1 MKMPVKINQKKKKT
15 VIDLQSQSDHINDLS
30 DESVN
35 DEEQSDR
42 TFETTPTVQTD
53 IQQPSPSAQQ
63 QGNVDLW
70 SFLAQMTQMMWQQNE
85 MMKMMDE
92 RMKKLEENQKS
103 AVEGE
108 VVKEPEVVVP
118 LNEDNIASYNRET
131 EEGYAEVINKVWKIM
146 YITEQAPMTKWMPD
160 AAPMM
165 ATVEERRRVWNLVVS
180 DTKYFNSEAEAKAYI
195 ENVRKKGI
203 TLPWARIISCY
214 I

>member
-1 MKMPVKINQKKKKT
+1 MPVKINQKKKKT
-15 VIDLQSQSDHINDLS
+15 VIDLQSQIDHINDLS

-35 DEEQSDR
+35 DQQQSDHSS
-42 TFETTPTVQTD
+42 ETIPTVQTD
-53 IQQPSPSAQQ
+53 IQQPSPSAQ

-92 RMKKLEENQKS
+92 RMKKLEENQKP

-118 LNEDNIASYNRET
+118 LNEDNVASYNRET

-165 ATVEERRRVWNLVVS
+165 ATVEERRRVWNIVVS

>member
-1 MKMPVKINQKKKKT
+1 MPVKINQKKKKT

-35 DEEQSDR
+35 DQQQSDLSS
-42 TFETTPTVQTD
+42 EVTPTVQTD

-85 MMKMMDE
+85 MMRMMDE

-118 LNEDNIASYNRET
+118 LNEDNVASYNRET

-146 YITEQAPMTKWMPD
+146 YVTEQAPMTKWMPD

-165 ATVEERRRVWNLVVS
+165 ATVEERRRVWNIVVS

>member
-1 MKMPVKINQKKKKT
+1 MPVKINQKKKKM
-15 VIDLQSQSDHINDLS
+15 VIDLWQIDHINDLS

-35 DEEQSDR
+35 DQQQSDHSS
-42 TFETTPTVQTD
+42 ETTPTVQTD

-70 SFLAQMTQMMWQQNE
+70 NFLAQMTQMMSQQNE

-92 RMKKLEENQKS
+92 RMKKLEENQKP

-118 LNEDNIASYNRET
+118 LNEDNVASYDREA

-146 YITEQAPMTKWMPD
+146 YVLDKAPVMMWD

-180 DTKYFNSEAEAKAYI
+180 DTKYFNSEDEAKAYI
-195 ENVRKKGI
+195 ENMRKKGI
-203 TLPWARIISCY
+203 TLPWAKIISCY

>member
-1 MKMPVKINQKKKKT
+1 MPVKINQKKKKT
-15 VIDLQSQSDHINDLS
+15 VIDLWQIDHINDLS

-35 DEEQSDR
+35 DQQQSDHSS
-42 TFETTPTVQTD
+42 ETTPTVQTD
-53 IQQPSPSAQQ
+53 IQQQHSPSAQ

-85 MMKMMDE
+85 MIKIMDE
-92 RMKKLEENQKS
+92 RMKKLEEQNASTK

-118 LNEDNIASYNRET
+118 LNEDNVASYNRE
-131 EEGYAEVINKVWKIM
+131 EDGHAEIINKVWKIM
-146 YITEQAPMTKWMPD
+146 YITAQAPVMRWMQD

-165 ATVEERRRVWNLVVS
+165 DTVNERRRVWNQVVN
-180 DTKYFNSEAEAKAYI
+180 DTKYFNSENEAKAYI
-195 ENVRKKGI
+195 ENLRQKGI
-203 TLPWARIISCY
+203 TLPGARIIACY

>member
-1 MKMPVKINQKKKKT
+1 MPVKINQKKKKT
-15 VIDLQSQSDHINDLS
+15 VIDLWPIDHISDLS

-35 DEEQSDR
+35 DQQQSDHMSEA
-42 TFETTPTVQTD
+42 THSIQQTD
-53 IQQPSPSAQQ
+53 QQPSHSAQ

-92 RMKKLEENQKS
+92 RMRKLEENQKP

-131 EEGYAEVINKVWKIM
+131 EEWYAEVINKVWKIM

-165 ATVEERRRVWNLVVS
+165 ATVEERRRVWNIVVS

>member
-1 MKMPVKINQKKKKT
+1 MPVKINQKKKKT

-35 DEEQSDR
+35 DQQQSDHSS
-42 TFETTPTVQTD
+42 ETTHTVQTD
-53 IQQPSPSAQQ
+53 IQQPSPSAQ

-92 RMKKLEENQKS
+92 RMKKLEENQKP

-118 LNEDNIASYNRET
+118 LNEDNVASYNRET
-131 EEGYAEVINKVWKIM
+131 EEGYAEVINKVWKIL
-146 YITEQAPMTKWMPD
+146 YVTAQAPVTRWMQD

-165 ATVEERRRVWNLVVS
+165 EPVCERRRVWNMVVS
-180 DTKYFNSEAEAKAYI
+180 DTKYFSTEDEAKAYI
-195 ENVRKKGI
+195 ENLRKKGTI
-203 TLPWARIISCY
+203 LPWAKIISCY

>member
-1 MKMPVKINQKKKKT
+1 MPVKIQKKQKT
-15 VIDLQSQSDHINDLS
+15 KVESIESQKEQTGLQDNQSQETSPTIQTNKPSSSADQAQWNLDLS
-30 DESVN
+30 N
-35 DEEQSDR
+35 
-42 TFETTPTVQTD
+42 
-53 IQQPSPSAQQ
+53 
-63 QGNVDLW
+63 
-70 SFLAQMTQMMWQQNE
+70 FLAQMTQMMWQQNE

-92 RMKKLEENQKS
+92 RMKKLEEQSASTK

-118 LNEDNIASYNRET
+118 LNEDNVATYNRET

>member
-1 MKMPVKINQKKKKT
+1 MPVKINQKKKKT

-35 DEEQSDR
+35 DQQQSDHSS
-42 TFETTPTVQTD
+42 EATPTVQTD
-53 IQQPSPSAQQ
+53 IQQPSPSAQ

-118 LNEDNIASYNRET
+118 LNEDNVASYNRET
-131 EEGYAEVINKVWKIM
+131 EEGYAEVINKVWKIL
-146 YITEQAPMTKWMPD
+146 YVTAQAPVTRWMQD

-165 ATVEERRRVWNLVVS
+165 EPVCERRRVWNMVVS
-180 DTKYFNSEAEAKAYI
+180 DTKYFNTEAEAKAYI
-195 ENVRKKGI
+195 ENLRKKG
-203 TLPWARIISCY
+203 TMLPWAKIISCY

>member
-1 MKMPVKINQKKKKT
+1 MPVKINQKKKKT

-35 DEEQSDR
+35 DQQQSDLSS
-42 TFETTPTVQTD
+42 EATPTVQTD

-70 SFLAQMTQMMWQQNE
+70 NFLAQMTQMMSQQNE

-92 RMKKLEENQKS
+92 RMKKLEENQKP

-118 LNEDNIASYNRET
+118 LNEDNVASYNRET
-131 EEGYAEVINKVWKIM
+131 EEGYAEVINKVWKIL
-146 YITEQAPMTKWMPD
+146 YVTAQAPVTRWMQD

-165 ATVEERRRVWNLVVS
+165 EPVCERRRVWNMVVS
-180 DTKYFNSEAEAKAYI
+180 DTKYFSTEDEAKAYI
-195 ENVRKKGI
+195 ENMRKKGTI
-203 TLPWARIISCY
+203 LPWAKIISCY

>member
-1 MKMPVKINQKKKKT
+1 MPVKINQKKKKT
-15 VIDLQSQSDHINDLS
+15 VIDLQSQIDHINDLS

-35 DEEQSDR
+35 DQQQSDHSS
-42 TFETTPTVQTD
+42 ETTPTVQTD
-53 IQQPSPSAQQ
+53 IQQPSPSAQ

-92 RMKKLEENQKS
+92 RMKKLEENQKP

-118 LNEDNIASYNRET
+118 LNEDNVASYNRET

-165 ATVEERRRVWNLVVS
+165 ATVEERRRVWNIVVS